1 MENEFINKINDC
13 LAGYRTELDDNEIQL
28 KTQQILE
35 GYEQHQNIE
44 TLKFLFSCIDL
55 TSLNTTDNERQIKEF
70 VNKVNDFS
78 GNFPEV
84 PNVAAICVYPSL
96 VEAVKESLWVSE
108 INIAS
113 VSAGFP
119 SSQTFIEVK
128 IAETSLAVYAGANE
142 IDVVIPV
149 GEFLNVNYVKLFDEI
164 SEIKAACGKAKL
176 KVILETGV
184 LITASQIKTAAILA
198 MEAGAD
204 FIKTSTGK
212 LNPAAT
218 VEAAYVMTK
227 AIKEFYKKSKRK
239 VGFKPAGGISKTE
252 DALQYYTIVKEVLG
266 EKWLTPDLFRIGA
279 SRLANHLL
287 SDIKKL
293 EGLDDEG
300 SYF

>member
-1 MENEFINKINDC
+1 MNNDFINKINAC
-13 LAGYRTELDDNEIQL
+13 LEGYLTDLDDKDIQT

-35 GYEQHQNIE
+35 GYQQHKNTEI
-44 TLKFLFSCIDL
+44 LKFLFSCIDL
-55 TSLNTTDNERQIKEF
+55 TSLNTTDNDTQIKTF
-70 VNKVNDFS
+70 VNKVNDFTAH
-78 GNFPEV
+78 FPEV
-84 PNVAAICVYPSL
+84 PNVAAICVYPAL
-96 VEAVKESLWVSE
+96 VEQVKETLWAPE

-113 VSAGFP
+113 VAGGFP
-119 SSQTFIEVK
+119 ASQTFIEVK

-149 GEFLNVNYVKLFDEI
+149 GEFLDGNYVQLFDEI
-164 SEIKAACGKAKL
+164 SEIKSACGKAKL
-176 KVILETGV
+176 KVILETGALV
-184 LITASQIKTAAILA
+184 SATHIKKAAILA

-212 LNPAAT
+212 INTAAT
-218 VEAAYVMTK
+218 VEAAYIMTH

-239 VGFKPAGGISKTE
+239 VGFKPAGGISTTA

-287 SDIKKL
+287 SDINTL
-293 EGLDDEG
+293 EGSDSECN
-300 SYF
+300 YF